1 MDIKFRFMIAV
12 GLASII
18 YTTTT
23 LYVRTLSEPMTLG
36 LLFFTV
42 LSFWVIGIILEYSIT
57 APIKKLTKDLNEIRA
72 GNLSRHI
79 EIKTDDEIEDLADSV
94 KGILVSMKLAI
105 MRTGVSK
112 EDVGIGKIIEAKEK
126 AEEKYKNIFENA
138 IDPIVVLDEKGII
151 IDVNHRVLE
160 ETGYSKD
167 FFIGKYFAN
176 LGIIDVSSLPITLQR
191 YADIY
196 RGKKIIPFEMKV
208 IKKDGSIF
216 VGEVNAASIYSD
228 SKIIGSVN
236 IIRDIKERKITIE
249 KLRENEEKFKGFF
262 ENSEIGMTIVS
273 PEGKFVEV
281 NNSLCKM
288 LQYSKDEL
296 TKKTFQEITHKDDLE
311 EDLNNVKNMI
321 NGKISNYSM
330 DKRYI
335 KKDGKIIW
343 ITLTVSMVK
352 DKNGKPLYFVS
363 QIQEIKKITG

>member
-126 AEEKYKNIFENA
+126 AEEKYKNI
-138 IDPIVVLDEKGII
+138 
-151 IDVNHRVLE
+151 
-160 ETGYSKD
+160 
-167 FFIGKYFAN
+167 
-176 LGIIDVSSLPITLQR
+176 
-191 YADIY
+191 
-196 RGKKIIPFEMKV
+196 
-208 IKKDGSIF
+208 
-216 VGEVNAASIYSD
+216 
-228 SKIIGSVN
+228 
-236 IIRDIKERKITIE
+236 
-249 KLRENEEKFKGFF
+249 
-262 ENSEIGMTIVS
+262 
-273 PEGKFVEV
+273 
-281 NNSLCKM
+281 
-288 LQYSKDEL
+288 
-296 TKKTFQEITHKDDLE
+296 
-311 EDLNNVKNMI
+311 
-321 NGKISNYSM
+321 
-330 DKRYI
+330 
-335 KKDGKIIW
+335 
-343 ITLTVSMVK
+343 
-352 DKNGKPLYFVS
+352 
-363 QIQEIKKITG
+363 

>member
-1 MDIKFRFMIAV
+1 
-12 GLASII
+12 
-18 YTTTT
+18 
-23 LYVRTLSEPMTLG
+23 
-36 LLFFTV
+36 
-42 LSFWVIGIILEYSIT
+42 
-57 APIKKLTKDLNEIRA
+57 
-72 GNLSRHI
+72 
-79 EIKTDDEIEDLADSV
+79 
-94 KGILVSMKLAI
+94 
-105 MRTGVSK
+105 
-112 EDVGIGKIIEAKEK
+112 
-126 AEEKYKNIFENA
+126 
-138 IDPIVVLDEKGII
+138 
-151 IDVNHRVLE
+151 
-160 ETGYSKD
+160 
-167 FFIGKYFAN
+167 
-176 LGIIDVSSLPITLQR
+176 
-191 YADIY
+191 
-196 RGKKIIPFEMKV
+196 MKV